1 MAITF
6 PSNPSPGT
14 THTAAGITWEWDGTS
29 WVSLAPT
36 GGGGGGASAL
46 GDLTDVTLSSL
57 TTDQVIRY
65 DGTSEWLNELNN
77 VINVTTKASDNL
89 QLPLILGSAATG
101 NVETF
106 ADDTL
111 TYNPSTA
118 TIGGANVSG
127 SSTGLSGNPNVS
139 VNNLTV
145 GGIANFTNST
155 DATFTGGI
163 TTGNGS
169 SGSTQWNAAYNWGDH
184 STQGYLVAG
193 SLTNIG
199 INTFSDVDTQ
209 TAAPTNGQALIW
221 DSTSGKWEPG
231 NAAAASETDPVF
243 TASPAG
249 SITLAKLAEWDAA
262 YGWGDHGA
270 AGYLTSLALPNL
282 TDVTI
287 SSLVTGDLIKYN
299 AATSKWENFTPA
311 YLTAESDTL
320 DTITGRGGTTS
331 NNLSVGDLT
340 VTGNLL
346 VQGTT
351 TNTNVNTLS
360 VTNNEIIINDG
371 TTGAPSQNGSIRI
384 DRGTST
390 DTTLRWNE
398 STDKWEWTNDG
409 TTYYNLNNYTL
420 SVGTTLASN
429 EATVTLTATDGTTSS
444 YQILALGGTSLTHE
458 PANNRITF
466 NSVQPVNADWTATTG
481 LSQILNK
488 PASFYTLPQASTT
501 VLGGVRIDGT
511 SITMASNG
519 QISAAPSGYTLP
531 VATNGTLGGVMVGAG
546 LAITSSGVLSTTVQ
560 SIPVASATI
569 LGGIKIGS
577 GLAIDSSTGIASVDL
592 PTASSTI
599 LGGVKVGSGLSIDS
613 SGVLSTSASAI
624 SIASP
629 TSLGGIKNGTSISV
643 DQTTG
648 VTNIVPATSSQI
660 GGVIIGSGL
669 AITANGVLSATGGG
683 GGGGGGGTPLS
694 SRTTVSGTTILIA
707 PGTYDTFDISGGFK
721 TYALIQVNLSDAA
734 WCRIYSSSQARTND
748 LNRNV
753 GEDPAPGSGV
763 IAEVITTG
771 QNQEQVITPFT
782 LGGNTESP
790 VSTNI
795 YVAVTNLS
803 SQNTTI
809 TATLTILQLE
819 A

>member
-6 PSNPSPGT
+6 PSNPSPGA

-29 WVSLAPT
+29 WVSLAPS

-46 GDLTDVTLSSL
+46 GDLTDVTLTSL

-77 VINVTTKASDNL
+77 VINVTTKATDNL

-106 ADDTL
+106 ADNTL
-111 TYNPSTA
+111 TYNPSTS
-118 TIGGANVSG
+118 TIAGADISG
-127 SSTGLSGNPNVS
+127 SATGLSGNPS
-139 VNNLTV
+139 ISITNLTV
-145 GGIANFTNST
+145 GGIANFTNPT

-184 STQGYLVAG
+184 STQGYLVVGDLA
-193 SLTNIG
+193 NIS
-199 INTFSDVDTQ
+199 INTFNDVDTA

-221 DSTSGKWEPG
+221 DSTAGKWEPG
-231 NAAAASETDPVF
+231 NAATAAETDPVF

-249 SITLAKLAEWDAA
+249 SITLAKLSEWNAA
-262 YGWGDHGA
+262 YGWGDHST
-270 AGYLTSLALPNL
+270 AGYLTQVALPDL

-287 SSLVTGDLIKYN
+287 SSLVNGDLIKYN
-299 AATSKWENFTPA
+299 SSTSQWENFTPT

-320 DTITGRGGTTS
+320 DTVTNRGNTTS
-331 NNLSVGDLT
+331 NNLTIGDLT
-340 VTGNLL
+340 ITGNLL

-371 TTGAPSQNGSIRI
+371 TTGSPSQNGSIRI
-384 DRGTST
+384 DRGTDT
-390 DTTLRWNE
+390 DTVLRWNE

-409 TTYYNLNNYTL
+409 TNYYNLNNYTL
-420 SVGTTLASN
+420 SVGTTLSSN

-444 YQILALGGTSLTHE
+444 YQILALGGTTLTHE

-466 NSVQPVNADWTATTG
+466 NSVQPVNADWNSSSG
-481 LSQILNK
+481 LTQILNK
-488 PASFYTLPQASTT
+488 PTSFYTLPQATTT
-501 VLGGVRIDGT
+501 VLGGVRVDGT
-511 SITMASNG
+511 SITIDPSNG

-531 VATNGTLGGVMVGAG
+531 AATGATLGGVIVGAG
-546 LAITSSGVLSTTVQ
+546 LSVSSTGVLSSNVQ
-560 SIPVASATI
+560 SLPVASATV

-577 GLAIDSSTGIASVDL
+577 GLAIDSSTGIATVTL
-592 PTASSTI
+592 PTASSTV
-599 LGGVKVGSGLSIDS
+599 LGGVKVGNGLAIDS
-613 SGVLSTSASAI
+613 SGVLSTNSSAI

-629 TSLGGIKNGTSISV
+629 TTLGGIKNGPSINV
-643 DQTTG
+643 DQTSG
-648 VTNIVPATSSQI
+648 VTNIVPATSSQL
-660 GGVIIGSGL
+660 GGVIVGSGL
-669 AITANGVLSATGGG
+669 SITAAGILSATGGG
-683 GGGGGGGTPLS
+683 GGGGGGTLS
-694 SRTTVSGTTILIA
+694 SRTTVSGTTILLA
-707 PGTYDTFDISGGFK
+707 PGTFDTLDITGFK
-721 TYALIQVNLSDAA
+721 SYALIQINLSDAA

-771 QNQEQVITPFT
+771 QNQEQIITPFT

-803 SQNTTI
+803 GQNTTI

-819 A
+819 N

>member
-1 MAITF
+1 MAISF

-29 WVSLAPT
+29 WVSLSPT
-36 GGGGGGASAL
+36 GGGGGASAL

-111 TYNPSTA
+111 TYNPSIA
-118 TIGGANVSG
+118 TIAGANISG
-127 SSTGLSGNPNVS
+127 TSTGLSGSPNIS
-139 VNNLTV
+139 INNLTV
-145 GGIANFTNST
+145 GGVANFTNAT

-184 STQGYLVAG
+184 STQGYLILGDLSNVP
-193 SLTNIG
+193 
-199 INTFSDVDTQ
+199 INTFQDVDTQ

-249 SITLAKLAEWDAA
+249 SITLAKLSEWDAA

-287 SSLVTGDLIKYN
+287 TSLLSGDLIKYN
-299 AATSKWENFTPA
+299 GATSQWENFTPT

-320 DTITGRGGTTS
+320 DTITNRGNTTS
-331 NNLSVGDLT
+331 NNLTIGDLT

-360 VTNNEIIINDG
+360 VSNNEIVINDG
-371 TTGAPSQNGSIRI
+371 TTGSPSQNGSIRI
-384 DRGTST
+384 DRGTET
-390 DTTLRWNE
+390 DTVLRWNE
-398 STDKWEWTNDG
+398 ATDKWEWTNDG
-409 TTYYNLNNYTL
+409 TNYYNLNNYTL
-420 SVGTTLASN
+420 SVGTTLSSN
-429 EATVTLTATDGTTSS
+429 EATVTLTATDGSTSS
-444 YQILALGGTSLTHE
+444 YQILAQGGTTLTHE
-458 PANNRITF
+458 PANNRIVF
-466 NSVQPVNADWTATTG
+466 NSLQPVNADWTATSG
-481 LSQILNK
+481 LSQIMNK
-488 PASFYTLPQASTT
+488 PSSFYTLPQATTT
-501 VLGGVRIDGT
+501 VLGGVRVDGT
-511 SITMASNG
+511 SITIDPSNG
-519 QISAAPSGYTLP
+519 QISALPSGYTLP
-531 VATNGTLGGVMVGAG
+531 AATNGSLGGVIVGAG
-546 LAITSSGVLSTTVQ
+546 LSINAGGVLSTVVQ
-560 SIPVASATI
+560 SLPIASTTI

-592 PTASSTI
+592 PTASATV
-599 LGGVKVGSGLSIDS
+599 LGGVKVGSGLSIDP
-613 SGVLSTSASAI
+613 SGVLSTSSSAI

-629 TSLGGIKNGTSISV
+629 TTLGGIKNGTSISV

-648 VTNIVPATSSQI
+648 VTNIVPATSSQL

-669 AITANGVLSATGGG
+669 AITATGVLSATGGG

-721 TYALIQVNLSDAA
+721 TYALIQINLSDSA

-795 YVAVTNLS
+795 YIAVTNLS

>member
-6 PSNPSPGT
+6 PSNPSPGA

-29 WVSLAPT
+29 WVSLAPS

-46 GDLTDVTLSSL
+46 GDLTDVTLTSL

-77 VINVTTKASDNL
+77 VINVTTKATDNL

-106 ADDTL
+106 ADNTL
-111 TYNPSTA
+111 TYNPSTS
-118 TIGGANVSG
+118 TIAGADISG
-127 SSTGLSGNPNVS
+127 SATGLSGNPS
-139 VNNLTV
+139 ISITNLTV
-145 GGIANFTNST
+145 GGIANFTNPT

-184 STQGYLVAG
+184 STQGYLVVGDLA
-193 SLTNIG
+193 NIS
-199 INTFSDVDTQ
+199 INTFNDVDTA

-221 DSTSGKWEPG
+221 DSTAGKWEPG
-231 NAAAASETDPVF
+231 NAATAAETDPVF

-249 SITLAKLAEWDAA
+249 SITLAKLSEWNAA
-262 YGWGDHGA
+262 YGWGDHST
-270 AGYLTSLALPNL
+270 AGYLTQVALPDL

-287 SSLVTGDLIKYN
+287 SSLVNGDLIKYN
-299 AATSKWENFTPA
+299 SSTSQWENFTPT

-320 DTITGRGGTTS
+320 DTVTNRGNTTS
-331 NNLSVGDLT
+331 NNLTIGDLT
-340 VTGNLL
+340 ITGNLL

-371 TTGAPSQNGSIRI
+371 TTGSPSQNGSIRI
-384 DRGTST
+384 DRGTDT
-390 DTTLRWNE
+390 DTVLRWNE

-409 TTYYNLNNYTL
+409 TNYYNLNNYTL
-420 SVGTTLASN
+420 SVGTTLSSN

-444 YQILALGGTSLTHE
+444 YQILALGGTTLTHE

-466 NSVQPVNADWTATTG
+466 NSVQPVNADWNSSSG
-481 LSQILNK
+481 LTQILNK
-488 PASFYTLPQASTT
+488 PTSFYTLPQATTT
-501 VLGGVRIDGT
+501 VLGGVRVDGT
-511 SITMASNG
+511 SITIDPSNG

-531 VATNGTLGGVMVGAG
+531 AATGATLGGVIVGAG
-546 LAITSSGVLSTTVQ
+546 LSVSSTGVLSSNVQ
-560 SIPVASATI
+560 SLPVASATV

-577 GLAIDSSTGIASVDL
+577 GLAIDSSTGIATVTL
-592 PTASSTI
+592 PTASSTV
-599 LGGVKVGSGLSIDS
+599 LGGVKVGNGLAIDS
-613 SGVLSTSASAI
+613 SGVLSTNSSAI

-629 TSLGGIKNGTSISV
+629 TTLGGIKNGPSINV
-643 DQTTG
+643 DQTSG
-648 VTNIVPATSSQI
+648 VTNIVPATSSQL

-669 AITANGVLSATGGG
+669 SITAAGILSATGGG
-683 GGGGGGGTPLS
+683 GGGGGGTLS
-694 SRTTVSGTTILIA
+694 SRTTVSGTTILLA
-707 PGTYDTFDISGGFK
+707 PGTFDTLDITGFK
-721 TYALIQVNLSDAA
+721 SYALIQINLSDAA

-748 LNRNV
+748 TGRTS
-753 GEDPAPGSGV
+753 GEDPDPGSGV

-771 QNQEQVITPFT
+771 QNQAQIITPFT
-782 LGGNTESP
+782 VGGNTESP
-790 VSTNI
+790 VSDNI
-795 YVAVTNLS
+795 YLTVENLTTG
-803 SQNTTI
+803 NTTI

>member
-118 TIGGANVSG
+118 TIAGANVSG

-221 DSTSGKWEPG
+221 DSTAGKWEPG
-231 NAAAASETDPVF
+231 NAATAAETDPVF

-249 SITLAKLAEWDAA
+249 SITLAKLSEWNAA
-262 YGWGDHGA
+262 YGWGDHST
-270 AGYLTSLALPNL
+270 AGYLTQVALPDL

-287 SSLVTGDLIKYN
+287 SSLVNGDLIKYN
-299 AATSKWENFTPA
+299 SSTSKWENFTPA

-320 DTITGRGGTTS
+320 DSITNRGNTTS
-331 NNLSVGDLT
+331 NNLTIGDLT
-340 VTGNLL
+340 ITGNLL

-371 TTGAPSQNGSIRI
+371 TTGSPSQNGSIRI
-384 DRGTST
+384 DRGTET
-390 DTTLRWNE
+390 DTVLRWNE

-466 NSVQPVNADWTATTG
+466 NSVQPVNADWNSSSG
-481 LSQILNK
+481 LTQILNK
-488 PASFYTLPQASTT
+488 PTSFYTLPQATTT
-501 VLGGVRIDGT
+501 VLGGVRVDGT
-511 SITMASNG
+511 SITIDPSNG

-531 VATNGTLGGVMVGAG
+531 AATGATLGGVIIGAG
-546 LAITSSGVLSTTVQ
+546 LSVSSTGVLSSNVQ
-560 SIPVASATI
+560 SLPVASATV

-577 GLAIDSSTGIASVDL
+577 GLAIDSSTGIATVTL
-592 PTASSTI
+592 PTASSTV
-599 LGGVKVGSGLSIDS
+599 LGGVKVGNGLAIDS
-613 SGVLSTSASAI
+613 SGVLSTNSSAI

-629 TSLGGIKNGTSISV
+629 TTLGGIKNGPSINV
-643 DQTTG
+643 DQTSG
-648 VTNIVPATSSQI
+648 VTNIVPATSSQL
-660 GGVIIGSGL
+660 GGVIVGSGL
-669 AITANGVLSATGGG
+669 SITAAGILSATGGG
-683 GGGGGGGTPLS
+683 GGGGGGTLS
-694 SRTTVSGTTILIA
+694 SRTTVSGTTILLA
-707 PGTYDTFDISGGFK
+707 PGTYDTLDITGFK
-721 TYALIQVNLSDAA
+721 SYALIQINLSDAA

-748 LNRNV
+748 TGRTS
-753 GEDPAPGSGV
+753 GEDPDPGSGV

-771 QNQEQVITPFT
+771 QNQAQIITPFT
-782 LGGNTESP
+782 VGGNTESP
-790 VSTNI
+790 VSDNI
-795 YVAVTNLS
+795 YLTVENLTTG
-803 SQNTTI
+803 NTTI

>member
-1 MAITF
+1 MAIAF
-6 PSNPSPGT
+6 PSNPSPGD

-29 WVSLAPT
+29 WVSLAPS

-46 GDLTDVTLSSL
+46 GDLTDVTLTSL

-65 DGTSEWLNELNN
+65 DGTSTWLNELNN
-77 VINVTTKASDNL
+77 VINVTTKASDNIN
-89 QLPLILGSAATG
+89 LPLVLGSAATG

-118 TIGGANVSG
+118 TIAGANIAG
-127 SSTGLSGNPNVS
+127 TSTGLSGNPNIS
-139 VNNLTV
+139 VTNLTV
-145 GGIANFTNST
+145 SGNANFTSPN

-184 STQGYLVAG
+184 SSAGYLTSG
-193 SLTNIG
+193 SLVNIG
-199 INTFSDVDTQ
+199 INTFQDVDTS
-209 TAAPTNGQALIW
+209 TSAPTNGQALLW
-221 DSTSGKWEPG
+221 DSTTGKWEPG
-231 NAAAASETDPVF
+231 NAATAAETDPVF

-249 SITLAKLAEWDAA
+249 SITLAKLAEWNAA
-262 YGWGDHGA
+262 YGWGDHNV
-270 AGYLTSLALPNL
+270 AGYLKQVALPNL

-287 SSLVTGDLIKYN
+287 TSLSAGDLVKYN
-299 AATSKWENFTPA
+299 AATSQWENFTPT

-320 DTITGRGGTTS
+320 DTITGRGSTTS
-331 NNLSVGDLT
+331 NNLSVGDLV
-340 VTGNLL
+340 VTGNLT

-351 TNTNVNTLS
+351 TNTNVNTLNVS
-360 VTNNEIIINDG
+360 ATEIVINDG
-371 TTGAPSQNGSIRI
+371 QTGTPSQNGSIRI
-384 DRGTST
+384 DRGNEP

-398 STDKWEWTNDG
+398 ATDKWEWTNDG
-409 TTYYNLNNYTL
+409 TNYYNLNNYTL

-444 YQILALGGTSLTHE
+444 YQILALGGTTLTHE

-466 NSVQPVNADWTATTG
+466 NSVQPINADWNSTSG

-488 PASFYTLPQASTT
+488 PTSFYTLPQATTT
-501 VLGGVRIDGT
+501 VLGGVRVDGT
-511 SITMASNG
+511 SITIDPSNG

-531 VATNGTLGGVMVGAG
+531 PATVSTLGGVVVGSG
-546 LAITSSGVLSTTVQ
+546 LTVNQNGILSANVQ
-560 SIPVASATI
+560 SIPVASPTV
-569 LGGIKIGS
+569 LGGIKIGD
-577 GLAIDSSTGIASVDL
+577 GLAIDSSTGVASLDLPIASATV
-592 PTASSTI
+592 
-599 LGGVKVGSGLSIDS
+599 LGGIKVGNGLSIDTS
-613 SGVLSTSASAI
+613 TGVLSTNSSALT
-624 SIASP
+624 IASP
-629 TSLGGIKNGTSISV
+629 TSLGGIKNGTTINV

-648 VTNIVPATSSQI
+648 IANIVPATTSQL

-669 AITANGVLSATGGG
+669 AITAAGVLSATGGG
-683 GGGGGGGTPLS
+683 GGGGGATFG

-707 PGTYDTFDISGGFK
+707 PGTYDTLNLTGFK
-721 TYALIQVNLSDAA
+721 SYALIQVNLSDAS

-748 LNRNV
+748 LLRNV
-753 GEDPAPGSGV
+753 GEDPDPGSGV

-771 QNQEQVITPFT
+771 QNQEQIITPFAV
-782 LGGNTESP
+782 GGNTESP
-790 VSTNI
+790 LSDNI
-795 YVAVTNLS
+795 YLNVQNLS
-803 SQNTTI
+803 GQNTTI

>member
-6 PSNPSPGT
+6 PSNPSPGA

-29 WVSLAPT
+29 WVSLAPS

-46 GDLTDVTLSSL
+46 GDLTDVTLTSL

-77 VINVTTKASDNL
+77 VINVTTKATDNL

-106 ADDTL
+106 ADNTL
-111 TYNPSTA
+111 TYNPSTS
-118 TIGGANVSG
+118 TIAGADISG
-127 SSTGLSGNPNVS
+127 SATGLSGNPS
-139 VNNLTV
+139 ISITNLTV
-145 GGIANFTNST
+145 GGIANFTNPT

-184 STQGYLVAG
+184 STQGYLVVGDLA
-193 SLTNIG
+193 NIS
-199 INTFSDVDTQ
+199 INTFNDVDTA

-221 DSTSGKWEPG
+221 DSTAGKWEPG
-231 NAAAASETDPVF
+231 NAATAAETDPVF

-249 SITLAKLAEWDAA
+249 SITLAKLSEWNAA
-262 YGWGDHGA
+262 YGWGDHST
-270 AGYLTSLALPNL
+270 AGYLTQVALPDL

-287 SSLVTGDLIKYN
+287 SSLVNGDLIKYN
-299 AATSKWENFTPA
+299 SSTSEWENFTPT

-320 DTITGRGGTTS
+320 DTVTGRGGTTS

-360 VTNNEIIINDG
+360 VSNNEIIINDG

-444 YQILALGGTSLTHE
+444 YQILALGGTTLTHE

-488 PASFYTLPQASTT
+488 PATFYTLPQASTT

-546 LAITSSGVLSTTVQ
+546 LAITASGVLSTTVQ

-592 PTASSTI
+592 PTASATI

-660 GGVIIGSGL
+660 GGVIVGSGL
-669 AITANGVLSATGGG
+669 AITANGVLSATGG

-707 PGTYDTFDISGGFK
+707 PGTYDTFDISNGFK
-721 TYALIQVNLSDAA
+721 TYALIQINLSDAA

-771 QNQEQVITPFT
+771 QNQEQIITPFT

-803 SQNTTI
+803 GQNTTI

-819 A
+819 N

>member
-1 MAITF
+1 MAISF

-29 WVSLAPT
+29 WVSLSPT
-36 GGGGGGASAL
+36 GGGGGASAL

-111 TYNPSTA
+111 TYNPSIA
-118 TIGGANVSG
+118 TIAGANISG
-127 SSTGLSGNPNVS
+127 TSTGLSGSPNIS
-139 VNNLTV
+139 INNLTV
-145 GGIANFTNST
+145 GGVANFTNAT

-184 STQGYLVAG
+184 STQGYLILGDLSNVP
-193 SLTNIG
+193 
-199 INTFSDVDTQ
+199 INTFQDVDTQ

-221 DSTSGKWEPG
+221 DSTAGKWEPG
-231 NAAAASETDPVF
+231 NAATASETDPVF

-249 SITLAKLAEWDAA
+249 SITLAKLSEWNAA
-262 YGWGDHGA
+262 YSWGDHSA
-270 AGYLTSLALPNL
+270 AGYLTSLSLPNL

-287 SSLVTGDLIKYN
+287 ASLLSGDLLKYN
-299 AATSKWENFTPA
+299 GATSQWENFTPT

-320 DTITGRGGTTS
+320 DTITNRGNTTS
-331 NNLSVGDLT
+331 NNLTIGDLT

-360 VTNNEIIINDG
+360 VSNNEIVINDG
-371 TTGAPSQNGSIRI
+371 TTGSPSQNGSIRI
-384 DRGTST
+384 DRGTET
-390 DTTLRWNE
+390 DTVLRWNE
-398 STDKWEWTNDG
+398 ATDKWEWTNDG
-409 TTYYNLNNYTL
+409 TNYYNLNNYTL
-420 SVGTTLASN
+420 SVGTTLSSN
-429 EATVTLTATDGTTSS
+429 EATVTLTATDGSTSS
-444 YQILALGGTSLTHE
+444 YQILAQGGTTLTHE
-458 PANNRITF
+458 PANNRIVF
-466 NSVQPVNADWTATTG
+466 NSLQPVNADWTATSG
-481 LSQILNK
+481 LSQIMNK
-488 PASFYTLPQASTT
+488 PSSFYTLPQATTT
-501 VLGGVRIDGT
+501 VLGGVRVDGT
-511 SITMASNG
+511 SITIDPSNG
-519 QISAAPSGYTLP
+519 QISALPSGYTLP
-531 VATNGTLGGVMVGAG
+531 AATNGSLGGVIVGAG
-546 LAITSSGVLSTTVQ
+546 LSINAGGVLSTVVQ
-560 SIPVASATI
+560 SLPIASTTI

-592 PTASSTI
+592 PTASATV
-599 LGGVKVGSGLSIDS
+599 LGGVKVGSGLSIDP
-613 SGVLSTSASAI
+613 SGVLSTSSSAI

-629 TSLGGIKNGTSISV
+629 TTLGGIKNGTSISV

-648 VTNIVPATSSQI
+648 VTNIVPATSSQL

-669 AITANGVLSATGGG
+669 AITATGVLSATGGG

-721 TYALIQVNLSDAA
+721 TYALIQINLSDSA

-795 YVAVTNLS
+795 YIAVTNLS

>member
-29 WVSLAPT
+29 WVSLAPS
-36 GGGGGGASAL
+36 GGGGGGSTTL
-46 GDLTDVTLSSL
+46 GGLTDVTLSSL

-118 TIGGANVSG
+118 TIAGANVAG
-127 SSTGLSGNPNVS
+127 TSTGISGNPNIS

-184 STQGYLVAG
+184 STQGYLVVGDLA
-193 SLTNIG
+193 NIS
-199 INTFSDVDTQ
+199 INTFNDVDTA

-221 DSTSGKWEPG
+221 DSTAGKWEPG
-231 NAAAASETDPVF
+231 NAATAAETDPVF

-249 SITLAKLAEWDAA
+249 SITLAKLSEWNAA
-262 YGWGDHGA
+262 YGWGDHST
-270 AGYLTSLALPNL
+270 AGYLTQVALPDL

-299 AATSKWENFTPA
+299 SSTSKWENFTPA
-311 YLTAESDTL
+311 YLTSESDTL
-320 DTITGRGGTTS
+320 DTITGRGNTTS
-331 NNLSVGDLT
+331 NNLTIGDLT
-340 VTGNLL
+340 ITGNLL

-371 TTGAPSQNGSIRI
+371 TTGSPSQNGSIRI
-384 DRGTST
+384 DRGTET
-390 DTTLRWNE
+390 DTVLRWNE

-409 TTYYNLNNYTL
+409 TNYYNLNNYTL

-444 YQILALGGTSLTHE
+444 YQILALGGTTLTHE

-466 NSVQPVNADWTATTG
+466 NSAQPVNADWTSQSG

-519 QISAAPSGYTLP
+519 QISAAPSGFTLP
-531 VATNGTLGGVMVGAG
+531 VATNGTLGGVMIGAG
-546 LAITSSGVLSTTVQ
+546 LSITTSGVLSTTVQ

-592 PTASSTI
+592 PTASATV

-613 SGVLSTSASAI
+613 SGILSTSSSAI

-629 TSLGGIKNGTSISV
+629 TTLGGIKNGTSINV

-669 AITANGVLSATGGG
+669 AITATGVLSATGG

-721 TYALIQVNLSDAA
+721 TYALIQINLSDAA

-819 A
+819 N

>member
-1 MAITF
+1 MAISF
-6 PSNPSPGT
+6 PSNPSTGA

-29 WVSLAPT
+29 WVSLSPA
-36 GGGGGGASAL
+36 GGGGGSTTL
-46 GDLTDVTLSSL
+46 GGLTDVTLASL

-77 VINVTTKASDNL
+77 VINVTTKGSDNL
-89 QLPLILGSAATG
+89 TLPLILGSAATG

-118 TIGGANVSG
+118 LITGANISG
-127 SSTGLSGNPNVS
+127 SSTGLSGNPNVV

-145 GGIANFTNST
+145 GGLANFTNST

-184 STQGYLVAG
+184 SVNGYLVAG
-193 SLTNIG
+193 DLTSIP
-199 INTFSDVDTQ
+199 INTFSDVDTAS
-209 TAAPTNGQALIW
+209 AAPTNGQALIW
-221 DSTSGKWEPG
+221 DSTAGKWEPG
-231 NAAAASETDPVF
+231 NAAAASEVDPVF

-249 SITLAKLAEWDAA
+249 SITLTKLSEWNAA

-270 AGYLTSLALPNL
+270 AGYLTQVALPDL
-282 TDVTI
+282 TDVTLA
-287 SSLVTGDLIKYN
+287 SLTGGDLIKYN
-299 AATSKWENFTPA
+299 ASSSQWENFTPT

-360 VTNNEIIINDG
+360 VSNNEIVINDG
-371 TTGAPSQNGSIRI
+371 TTGTPSQNGSIRI

-390 DTTLRWNE
+390 DTVLRWNE
-398 STDKWEWTNDG
+398 ATDKWEWTNDG
-409 TTYYNLNNYTL
+409 TNYYNLNNYTL

-444 YQILALGGTSLTHE
+444 YQILALGGTTLTHE

-466 NSVQPVNADWTATTG
+466 NSVQPVNADWNSASG

-531 VATNGTLGGVMVGAG
+531 VATNGTLGGVMIGAG
-546 LAITSSGVLSTTVQ
+546 LSITASGVLSSNVQ
-560 SIPVASATI
+560 SLPVASTTV

-577 GLAIDSSTGIASVDL
+577 GLAIDSSTGIASVTL
-592 PTASSTI
+592 PTASATV
-599 LGGVKVGSGLSIDS
+599 LGGVKVGTGLSIDS
-613 SGVLSTSASAI
+613 SGILSTSASAI
-624 SIASP
+624 AIASP
-629 TSLGGIKNGTSISV
+629 TSLGGIKNGTTINI

-648 VTNIVPATSSQI
+648 IANIVPATTSQL

-669 AITANGVLSATGGG
+669 AVTAAGVLSATGGG
-683 GGGGGGGTPLS
+683 GGGGGTLS
-694 SRTTVSGTTILIA
+694 SRTTVSGTTILLA
-707 PGTYDTFDISGGFK
+707 PGTYDTLDLVGFK
-721 TYALIQVNLSDAA
+721 SYVLMQINLSDAA

-763 IAEVITTG
+763 IAEVITAG
-771 QNQEQVITPFT
+771 QNQEQIITPFT

-795 YVAVTNLS
+795 YVTVENLS
-803 SQNTTI
+803 GANTTI

-819 A
+819 N

>member
-6 PSNPSPGT
+6 PSNPSPGA

-29 WVSLAPT
+29 WVSLAPS

-46 GDLTDVTLSSL
+46 GDLTDVTLTSL

-77 VINVTTKASDNL
+77 VINVTTKATDNL

-106 ADDTL
+106 ADNTL
-111 TYNPSTA
+111 TYNPSTS
-118 TIGGANVSG
+118 TIAGADISG
-127 SSTGLSGNPNVS
+127 SATGLSGNPS
-139 VNNLTV
+139 ISITNLTV
-145 GGIANFTNST
+145 GGIANFTNPT

-184 STQGYLVAG
+184 STQGYLVVGDLA
-193 SLTNIG
+193 NIS
-199 INTFSDVDTQ
+199 INTFNDVDTA

-249 SITLAKLAEWDAA
+249 SITLTKLTQWDAA

-270 AGYLTSLALPNL
+270 AGYLSQVALPDL

-299 AATSKWENFTPA
+299 SATSKWENFTPA
-311 YLTAESDTL
+311 YLTSESDTL
-320 DTITGRGGTTS
+320 DTITGRGNTTS
-331 NNLSVGDLT
+331 NNLTIGDLT
-340 VTGNLL
+340 ITGNLL

-360 VTNNEIIINDG
+360 VSNNEIIINDG
-371 TTGAPSQNGSIRI
+371 TSGSPSQNGSIRI
-384 DRGTST
+384 DRGTET
-390 DTTLRWNE
+390 DTVLRWNE

-444 YQILALGGTSLTHE
+444 YQILALGGTTLTHE

-466 NSVQPVNADWTATTG
+466 NSVQPVNADWNSSSG
-481 LSQILNK
+481 LTQILNK
-488 PASFYTLPQASTT
+488 PTSFYTLPQATTT
-501 VLGGVRIDGT
+501 VLGGVRVDGT
-511 SITMASNG
+511 SITIDPSNG

-531 VATNGTLGGVMVGAG
+531 AATGATLGGVIIGAG
-546 LAITSSGVLSTTVQ
+546 LSVSNTGVLSSNVQ
-560 SIPVASATI
+560 SLPVASATV

-577 GLAIDSSTGIASVDL
+577 GLAIDSSTGIATVTL
-592 PTASSTI
+592 PTASSTV
-599 LGGVKVGSGLSIDS
+599 LGGVKVGNGLAIDS
-613 SGVLSTSASAI
+613 SGVLSTNSSAI

-629 TSLGGIKNGTSISV
+629 TTLGGIKNGPSINV
-643 DQTTG
+643 DQTSG
-648 VTNIVPATSSQI
+648 VTNIVPATSSQL
-660 GGVIIGSGL
+660 GGVIVGSGL
-669 AITANGVLSATGGG
+669 SITAAGILSATGGG
-683 GGGGGGGTPLS
+683 GGGGGGRGE
-694 SRTTVSGTTILIA
+694 R
-707 PGTYDTFDISGGFK
+707 GGGRRRK
-721 TYALIQVNLSDAA
+721 
-734 WCRIYSSSQARTND
+734 RRR
-748 LNRNV
+748 RN
-753 GEDPAPGSGV
+753 
-763 IAEVITTG
+763 
-771 QNQEQVITPFT
+771 
-782 LGGNTESP
+782 
-790 VSTNI
+790 
-795 YVAVTNLS
+795 
-803 SQNTTI
+803 
-809 TATLTILQLE
+809 
-819 A
+819 